1 MIKPLT
7 LQIPSASASNF
18 EMGGPRPPFGASQ
31 GMLQHYVG
39 TTVDGSE
46 ITKQPLG
53 MLKKLCE
60 EWDKLPTSTGDRR
73 NSEPSNCND
82 TVYICS

>member
-46 ITKQPLG
+46 NTKQPLG

-60 EWDKLPTSTGDRR
+60 EWDKLPTSTG
-73 NSEPSNCND
+73 SPEFW
-82 TVYICS
+82 TIQL